1 MSEAASD
8 RAAVIQACQQVMRES
23 EAAYFT
29 TLDDD
34 GAPCTRAVFNLRRE
48 GQFPAYRE
56 IYAAADDPLL
66 VHVSTNTSS
75 EKVRQLR
82 REPRVSMYY
91 CVPGTFHGVMLSGE
105 VAEVGDEAVKDRF
118 WQPGWEIY
126 YPQGMRDPD
135 YTILEMRPAR
145 ARGWLGGKAFD
156 IRLGSRA

>member
-1 MSEAASD
+1 
-8 RAAVIQACQQVMRES
+8 
-23 EAAYFT
+23 
-29 TLDDD
+29 
-34 GAPCTRAVFNLRRE
+34 
-48 GQFPAYRE
+48 
-56 IYAAADDPLL
+56 
-66 VHVSTNTSS
+66 
-75 EKVRQLR
+75 
-82 REPRVSMYY
+82 MYY